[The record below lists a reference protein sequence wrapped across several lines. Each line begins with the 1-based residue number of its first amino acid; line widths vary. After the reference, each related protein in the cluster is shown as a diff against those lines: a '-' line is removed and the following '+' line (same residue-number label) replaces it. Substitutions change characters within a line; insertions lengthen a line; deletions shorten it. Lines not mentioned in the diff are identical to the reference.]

1 MYLDRVNGTNGT
13 LMEHRDELEDFLDK
27 LSRTGNVRLSCKAAG
42 IPRRTAYRW
51 RDKWSTFADAWEE
64 ALNDACDRLE
74 AEAWRRAIEEGSDRL
89 LMFLLKAHRS
99 NFYNPPQRQE
109 ITGAEGGPLTVTLTP
124 VRALPDDADEL

>member
-1 MYLDRVNGTNGT
+1 MYLDAANGTNGT
-13 LMEHRDELEDFLDK
+13 LMEHREELEDFLGK
-27 LSRTGNVRLSCKAAG
+27 LSSTGNVRLSCAAAG

-51 RDKWSTFADAWEE
+51 RDRWSTFADAWDE

-99 NFYNPPQRQE
+99 ELYNPVQRQE
-109 ITGAEGGPLTVTLTP
+109 ISGPDGGPLV
-124 VRALPDDADEL
+124 VVNWDGDED